1 MPEQTH
7 QPRLLTPDELAAF
20 VKLYRQLR
28 QWSQEQLADISGL
41 SARTIQRV
49 ERGDPSDLDTR
60 RAIARAFEF
69 EDIDVLNKPYS
80 IPTDEELA
88 AEKEKFEREH
98 VTLEALPLTTGKQL
112 AHLVET
118 TSMDMSTPAFE
129 MSREADETFAAL
141 IDYFRDYRDCAD
153 MYSEVQKFEVY
164 DELQDQVDSL
174 KALGVS
180 LCYATRKLQ
189 VKVNDDPSVK
199 PLPATALYVVAF
211 PLGKEP
217 KTFVTPRA
225 VGIGACHGRV

>member
-1 MPEQTH
+1 MSEQAQ

-69 EDIDVLNKPYS
+69 EDIDVLNKPFN
-80 IPTDEELA
+80 IPTAEELA

-98 VTLEALPLTTGKQL
+98 VTLKAHPIGTGKQL
-112 AHLVET
+112 ADLVET
-118 TSMDMSTPAFE
+118 TNMDLSTPAFDLG
-129 MSREADETFAAL
+129 READEEFAAL

-153 MYSEVQKFEVY
+153 LYSEVQKFEVY
-164 DELQDQVDSL
+164 DEMQSHMDRL
-174 KALGVS
+174 KDLGVS
-180 LCYATRKLQ
+180 LCYAVRKLQ
-189 VKVNDDPSVK
+189 VKVNGAPETK

-217 KTFVTPRA
+217 DSFMTPKA
-225 VGIGACHGRV
+225 VGIGSCHGSV